1 MPDSRLSIY
10 KYLKNKRE
18 TKYTFTYTCEFRFR
32 SLFLSLCLSI
42 CLFHSL
48 SVCLCAPNDTF
59 SHTAITSHIDVLPIV
74 QYWSCFINCLRIAVL
89 DHWRYLFT
97 FHTRHGAHI
106 VVMPLLF
113 RRHPHRRSI
122 RRGQAK
128 QSTFMSAPAY
138 IVPST
143 TIYIYEYS
151 THYTLLLLFFFS
163 KNAIDIKYKWH
174 TGWI

>member
-32 SLFLSLCLSI
+32 SL
-42 CLFHSL
+42 SL
-48 SVCLCAPNDTF
+48 SFPALPLNRSACVWAPNDTF

-113 RRHPHRRSI
+113 RRHRRSI

-128 QSTFMSAPAY
+128 QSTFVSAPIY
-138 IVPST
+138 ST
-143 TIYIYEYS
+143 TIYMS
-151 THYTLLLLFFFS
+151 TVHTTHYYYYFLSL
-163 KNAIDIKYKWH
+163 
-174 TGWI
+174 